1 MKPLK
6 QTLSLIAGAV
16 LVSLS
21 TSALANPVLDYKIT
35 MAEDGETYQVWM
47 RPDVTP
53 SNDLSLSGQVTI
65 KVPNA
70 AKLNI
75 VKVENPIE
83 GVEWIE
89 ASRVN
94 APPEDEA
101 SDYISMSFIGV
112 NDTKGFGWEAEKET
126 LVFAFKTDVG
136 CVDGVALMDDED
148 PFNVKG
154 NSHNTN
160 PGNQFTNLGWGSI
173 GSNNYKMNYGGAV
186 SCSK

>member
-1 MKPLK
+1 MKALK
-6 QTLSLIAGAV
+6 QTLGTLVGTV
-16 LVSLS
+16 LVCASS
-21 TSALANPVLDYKIT
+21 TVLANPVLDYKIT
-35 MAEDGETYQVWM
+35 LAEDGETYQVWM
-47 RPDVTP
+47 RPDVAP

-75 VKVENPIE
+75 VQIENPIE

-112 NDTKGFGWEAEKET
+112 NDTKGFGWEAGKET
-126 LVFAFKTDVG
+126 LVFGFKTDAG
-136 CVDGVALMDDED
+136 CVDGVALMSDDD

-173 GSNNYKMNYGGAV
+173 GSNNYKMNYGKAI